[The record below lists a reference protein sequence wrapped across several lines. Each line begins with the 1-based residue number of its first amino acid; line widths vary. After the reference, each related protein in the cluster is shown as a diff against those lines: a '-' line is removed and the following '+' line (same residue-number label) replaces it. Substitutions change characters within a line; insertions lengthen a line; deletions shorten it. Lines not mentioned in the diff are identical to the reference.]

1 VRLPASRVRRSSYTK
16 GPSAGLIFRKACPLL
31 FLSVHE
37 LCIGECCEHEGGG
50 EVIGSVDGTGDP
62 SYNSLPLCRC
72 AVSSVYVIGVLEEIK
87 RLLFSVDGGIVIM
100 SSGHDVE
107 FTA

>member
-1 VRLPASRVRRSSYTK
+1 MRLPASRVRQRSYTK

-50 EVIGSVDGTGDP
+50 EVTGSVDGTSDP
-62 SYNSLPLCRC
+62 SYYSLPLCRC
-72 AVSSVYVIGVLEEIK
+72 AVSSVYAIGVLEEIE
-87 RLLFSVDGGIVIM
+87 RLLFFVDGGIVIM
-100 SSGHDVE
+100 RSGHDVE

>member
-1 VRLPASRVRRSSYTK
+1 MLASRIRQRSYAK

-31 FLSVHE
+31 FFSVHE
-37 LCIGECCEHEGGG
+37 LCIEECCEHEGGG